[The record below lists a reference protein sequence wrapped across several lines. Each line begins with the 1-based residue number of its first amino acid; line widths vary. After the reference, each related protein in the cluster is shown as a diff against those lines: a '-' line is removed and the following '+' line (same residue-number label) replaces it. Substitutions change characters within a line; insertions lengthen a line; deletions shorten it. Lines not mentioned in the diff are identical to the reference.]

1 MENVEREKIVNKI
14 VDDFEQ
20 CRLSSYWFPKSRTQI
35 EWSTHQEIYLI
46 LHQDKTWDY
55 AEPKHLDMYVEDLKD
70 QDLKNDQHTIDMLEK
85 DNEIGR
91 LMKKITER
99 GNNVK

>member
-14 VDDFEQ
+14 VDDFNEHQ
-20 CRLSSYWFPKSRTQI
+20 VHNSYWFEHSKTQI
-35 EWSTHQEIYLI
+35 EWSTHQEVYLI

-70 QDLKNDQHTIDMLEK
+70 QDLKSY
-85 DNEIGR
+85 NEIH
-91 LMKKITER
+91 
-99 GNNVK
+99 